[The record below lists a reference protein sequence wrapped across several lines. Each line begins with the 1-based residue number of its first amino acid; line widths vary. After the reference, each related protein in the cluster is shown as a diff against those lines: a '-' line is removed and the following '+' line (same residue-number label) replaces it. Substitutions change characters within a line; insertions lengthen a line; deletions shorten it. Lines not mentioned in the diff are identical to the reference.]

1 LTPAELTGGFALPD
15 ALPLSGWIEASFRRR
30 LKALPE
36 DTRSLLLVA
45 AADPVGDPVLV
56 WRAAERLGIGIQAVT
71 PAVEAG
77 LLEVGARVGFRHP
90 LVRSAAYRSGSLPR
104 RQQVHRVLAE
114 ATDPKVDPDRRA
126 WHWAQAT
133 PGPDE
138 EVAGELERSAGR
150 AQRRG
155 GLAAAA
161 AFLQRAVALTV
172 DPARRVERAL
182 AAAQASLQAGAFDA
196 ALGLLATAEAGALE
210 EFQRVRVD
218 LLRAQVAFASGLGSE
233 APRLLLQAA
242 RRLEPFDVE
251 LAHETYMTAWVAAM
265 FTGHLA
271 AGDVLLEI
279 CHAVR
284 ALPPPRGAPRPLDL
298 LLDGLALLTTD
309 GRATATPVLQR
320 AVKALADL
328 PVEDVLRWGLASAAS
343 IVWDDEGWH
352 AIAARQ
358 AQIFRD
364 AGALAKLP
372 TELATLAIVSAW
384 IGDFATAAS
393 LAVESDS
400 VAATA
405 TEQAR

>member
-1 LTPAELTGGFALPD
+1 
-15 ALPLSGWIEASFRRR
+15 
-30 LKALPE
+30 
-36 DTRSLLLVA
+36 
-45 AADPVGDPVLV
+45 
-56 WRAAERLGIGIQAVT
+56 
-71 PAVEAG
+71 
-77 LLEVGARVGFRHP
+77 
-90 LVRSAAYRSGSLPR
+90 
-104 RQQVHRVLAE
+104 
-114 ATDPKVDPDRRA
+114 
-126 WHWAQAT
+126 
-133 PGPDE
+133 
-138 EVAGELERSAGR
+138 
-150 AQRRG
+150 
-155 GLAAAA
+155 
-161 AFLQRAVALTV
+161 
-172 DPARRVERAL
+172 
-182 AAAQASLQAGAFDA
+182 
-196 ALGLLATAEAGALE
+196 
-210 EFQRVRVD
+210 
-218 LLRAQVAFASGLGSE
+218 
-233 APRLLLQAA
+233 
-242 RRLEPFDVE
+242 
-251 LAHETYMTAWVAAM
+251 M